1 LPEAVLAI
9 QAESVDTADSAFLF
23 FPCFAIEA
31 VVPEEKGS
39 FILCG
44 FFHPSNL
51 YTSSMP
57 DFTHLHCH
65 TEYSLLDGGIRIK
78 DLCTQAVDFG
88 FSSAA
93 ISDHGNLFGALV
105 FYQTA
110 KKFGIKPIIGCEV
123 YVTPGN
129 MQDKDTRTRYH
140 LLLLA
145 QNNQGYKN
153 LVKLVSDSY
162 LEGFYYKPRVDK
174 KKLRECSEGL
184 IASSACLQGEVS
196 YALRNKGFDEALA
209 AAREYATIFPDR
221 FYLEL
226 MVNGLKEQEQ
236 VNEKM
241 KELAETTGLPLVA
254 TNDCHYLYKEDAEA
268 HDILLCVGTGKLA
281 SDPKRLKFDTDAF
294 YYKPLEVMEHEFRD
308 CPQALENAARIA
320 DSCNLDLVLNQ
331 HYFPVY
337 DVPEGRTLDEEFI
350 KLSKDGLRQRLEQ
363 LPYAVDEKLYHQR
376 MDQELEVICQKG
388 FPAYFL
394 IVQDFINWA
403 KGKGIPVG
411 PGRGSAAG
419 SIVAWSLRITD
430 LDPIKYHLFFERFLN
445 VERESMP
452 DIDVDFCY
460 NRREEVIR
468 YVTEK
473 YGKDH
478 VAQIVAMG
486 TMKAK
491 GVVRDVGRVL
501 DIPLKEVDRI
511 AKLIPD
517 DLGMTLDRA
526 LEQEPELGKL
536 MQADARVHKLITIC
550 KRLEGLARHASTH
563 AAGIVISQKPMTEY
577 LPLFKGKKGEVI
589 TQFDKKKVEVAGLIK
604 FDFLGLKT
612 LTVID
617 DALKLI
623 RKNGKPVPDMEKL
636 PLDDPQSFELLC
648 RGESDGVFQLESSGM
663 KNVLRSMRPSCFE
676 DIIALLALYRPGPL
690 ESGMVDLFV
699 RRKHGEEKVEY
710 PYPSLE
716 PVLQPILEDTYGV
729 ILYQE
734 QVMKIAS
741 DLANYSLGEGDILR
755 RAMGKKDPT
764 VMAKQRTR
772 FLQGTRENGI
782 PDEAAEYIF
791 DLMEKFAG
799 YGFNKSHSA
808 AYALISYQ
816 TAYLKAHYPAEF
828 MAAMITS
835 EVNNTDKVMAHVN
848 ACREMDIPVLP
859 PDINKSENGF
869 TVEGEKVRFGLSG
882 IKGVGGNAVQAILEE
897 RDESGEFKS
906 LLDFCQR
913 VNMRKVNKKVIESL
927 TKSGAMDCLGCSR
940 RSIMAG
946 MERVMAMAQ
955 RSSKSKTGGQLSFM
969 SMVTDTTCSLTGLG
983 MDIEEANLA
992 EYPDEEKFQMEKEAF
1007 GFYLIGH
1014 PLAPYR
1020 EEIHRHGYATLER
1033 LRESSVGTEGKVAVI
1048 ITAKKEILTKKGD
1061 KMAFCQVEDLTGTG
1075 EVIVFPEVF
1084 LRFRDELGSEEP
1096 LLLEGVVIKDDRDQA
1111 REEDG
1116 SVLKLRAV
1124 AFKPLA
1130 AAIQAGTA
1138 AVSIHVVN
1146 PTNDVDVFIK
1156 GLKDIL
1162 ARYPGENPVHLT
1174 LEMNGFICTV
1184 RLGPAF
1190 QVNTDPVFWK
1200 EIETW
1205 KAGVMQTTRAQ
1216 GE

>member
-1 LPEAVLAI
+1 M
-9 QAESVDTADSAFLF
+9 S
-23 FPCFAIEA
+23 
-31 VVPEEKGS
+31 
-39 FILCG
+39 
-44 FFHPSNL
+44 
-51 YTSSMP
+51 

-93 ISDHGNLFGALV
+93 ISDHGNLFGALA
-105 FYQTA
+105 FYQMA

-123 YVTPGN
+123 YVTPGK
-129 MQDKDTRTRYH
+129 MADKDTRTRYH

-153 LVKLVSDSY
+153 LVKLVSDSF

-174 KKLRECSEGL
+174 EKLLQCSEGI
-184 IASSACLQGEVS
+184 IASSACLQGEVPQ
-196 YALRNKGFDEALA
+196 ALRNKGMDEALA
-209 AAREYATIFPDR
+209 VAREYASIYPDR

-226 MVNGLKEQEQ
+226 MVNGLKEQER
-236 VNEKM
+236 VNEQL
-241 KELAETTGLPLVA
+241 KELAEASGLPLVA

-281 SDPKRLKFDTDAF
+281 SDTKRLKFDTDAF
-294 YYKPLEVMEHEFRD
+294 YYKSPEVMEHEFKD
-308 CPQALENAARIA
+308 CPEALENAARIA
-320 DSCNLDLVLNQ
+320 ESCNLDLTLNQ

-337 DVPEGRTLDEEFI
+337 DVPEGRTLDEEFV
-350 KLSKDGLRQRLEQ
+350 KLSREGLRQRLDQ
-363 LPYAVDEKLYHQR
+363 LPYEVDETVYHAR
-376 MDQELEVICQKG
+376 MDQELDVIIEKG

-403 KGKGIPVG
+403 KEKGIPVG

-419 SIVAWSLRITD
+419 SIVAWSLKITD
-430 LDPIKYHLFFERFLN
+430 LDPIRYHLFFERFLN

-468 YVTEK
+468 YVSEK

-501 DIPLKEVDRI
+501 DIPLKEVDKI

-517 DLGMTLDRA
+517 DLGMTLQKA
-526 LEQEPELGKL
+526 LEQEPDLGKL
-536 MQADARVHKLITIC
+536 MQADARVDKLITIC

-563 AAGIVISQKPMTEY
+563 AAGLVISQKPMTEY
-577 LPLFKGKKGEVI
+577 LPLFRGKKGEVI

-623 RKNGKPVPDMEKL
+623 EKNGKTVPDVEKL

-648 RGESDGVFQLESSGM
+648 RGDSDGVFQLESSGM

-755 RAMGKKDPT
+755 RAMGKKDPA

-772 FLQGTRENGI
+772 FLQGTRENDI

-848 ACREMDIPVLP
+848 NCREMDIPVLP
-859 PDINKSENGF
+859 PDVNKSENQF
-869 TVEGEKVRFGLSG
+869 TVEGEQVRFGLSG
-882 IKGVGGNAVQAILEE
+882 IKGVGANAVASIVAERQAGGDFL
-897 RDESGEFKS
+897 S

-927 TKSGAMDCLGCSR
+927 AKSGAMDALGCTR

-955 RSSKSKTGGQLSFM
+955 RSSKNTTGGQLSFM
-969 SMVTDTTCSLTGLG
+969 SMVTDAACSLTGLG
-983 MDIEEANLA
+983 MDIEEAGLA

-1007 GFYLIGH
+1007 GFYLVGH

-1020 EEIHRHGYATLER
+1020 EEIHRHSYATLER
-1033 LRESSVGTEGKVAVI
+1033 LRESSVGSEGRVAVI
-1048 ITAKKEILTKKGD
+1048 VTGRKDILTKKGD
-1061 KMAFCQVEDLTGTG
+1061 KMAFCQVEDLTGMG

-1084 LRFRDELGSEEP
+1084 HQFREELDKDEP

-1111 REEDG
+1111 REEEG

-1124 AFKPLA
+1124 SFKPLC
-1130 AAIQAGTA
+1130 A
-1138 AVSIHVVN
+1138 AVKEGIAAVCIHVAHPRVAGQDFVN
-1146 PTNDVDVFIK
+1146 
-1156 GLKDIL
+1156 GLKEIL
-1162 ARYPGENPVHLT
+1162 ARYPGDNPVHLS
-1174 LEMNGFICTV
+1174 LEINGFLCTV

-1190 QVNTDPVFWK
+1190 QVSTDPIFWK

-1205 KAGVMQTTRAQ
+1205 RAGVVRERDTEKSAQ
-1216 GE
+1216 

>member
-1 LPEAVLAI
+1 M
-9 QAESVDTADSAFLF
+9 S
-23 FPCFAIEA
+23 
-31 VVPEEKGS
+31 
-39 FILCG
+39 
-44 FFHPSNL
+44 
-51 YTSSMP
+51 

-93 ISDHGNLFGALV
+93 ISDHGNLFGALA
-105 FYQTA
+105 FYQMA

-123 YVTPGN
+123 YVAPGK
-129 MQDKDTRTRYH
+129 MTDRDTRTRYH

-153 LVKLVSDSY
+153 LVKLVSDSF

-174 KKLRECSEGL
+174 EKLRQYSEGI
-184 IASSACLQGEVS
+184 IASSACLQGEVPQ
-196 YALRNKGFDEALA
+196 ALRNKGMGEALA
-209 AAREYATIFPDR
+209 VAREYASIYPDR

-226 MVNGLKEQEQ
+226 MVNGLKEQER
-236 VNEKM
+236 VNEQM
-241 KELAETTGLPLVA
+241 KELAEHSGLPLLA

-281 SDPKRLKFDTDAF
+281 SDTNRLKFGTDAF
-294 YYKPLEVMEHEFRD
+294 YYKSSEIMEQEFRD
-308 CPQALENAARIA
+308 CPEALENAARIA
-320 DSCNLDLVLNQ
+320 ESCNLDLALNR

-337 DVPEGRTLDEEFI
+337 DVPEGRTLDEEFV
-350 KLSKDGLRQRLEQ
+350 KLSREGLRQRLEH
-363 LPYAVDEKLYHQR
+363 LPYEVDEKIYHGR
-376 MDQELEVICQKG
+376 MDQELEVIIEKG

-468 YVTEK
+468 YVSEK

-501 DIPLKEVDRI
+501 DIPLKEVDKI

-517 DLGMTLDRA
+517 DLGMTLQKA
-526 LEQEPELGKL
+526 LEQEPDLGKL
-536 MQADARVHKLITIC
+536 MQEDARVDKLITIC
-550 KRLEGLARHASTH
+550 RRLEGLARHASTH
-563 AAGIVISQKPMTEY
+563 AAGLVISQKPMTEY
-577 LPLFKGKKGEVI
+577 LPLFRGKKGEVI

-623 RKNGKPVPDMEKL
+623 EKNGKRVPDVEKL

-648 RGESDGVFQLESSGM
+648 RGDSDGVFQLESSGM

-755 RAMGKKDPT
+755 RAMGKKDPA
-764 VMAKQRTR
+764 VMSQQRTR
-772 FLQGTRENGI
+772 FLQGTQENDI

-848 ACREMDIPVLP
+848 NCREMDIPVLP
-859 PDINKSENGF
+859 PDINKSENQF
-869 TVEGEKVRFGLSG
+869 TVEGEQVRFGLSG
-882 IKGVGGNAVQAILEE
+882 IKGVGGNAVASIVEE
-897 RDESGEFKS
+897 RLSGGDFTS

-927 TKSGAMDCLGCSR
+927 TKSGAMDCLGCTR
-940 RSIMAG
+940 RSILAG

-955 RSSKSKTGGQLSFM
+955 RFSKNTTGGQLSFM
-969 SMVTDTTCSLTGLG
+969 SMVTDTACSLTGLG
-983 MDIEEANLA
+983 MDIEEAGLA
-992 EYPDEEKFQMEKEAF
+992 EFPDEEKFQMEKEAF
-1007 GFYLIGH
+1007 GFYLVGH

-1033 LRESSVGTEGKVAVI
+1033 LKESSVGTEGRVAVI
-1048 ITAKKEILTKKGD
+1048 VTGRKDILTKKGD
-1061 KMAFCQVEDLTGTG
+1061 KMAFCQVEDLTGMG
-1075 EVIVFPEVF
+1075 EVIVFPEIF
-1084 LRFRDELGSEEP
+1084 LNFREELDRDEP

-1111 REEDG
+1111 REEEG

-1124 AFKPLA
+1124 SFKPLSQ
-1130 AAIQAGTA
+1130 AIREGIA
-1138 AVSIHVVN
+1138 AVSIHVPHPRVAGEAF
-1146 PTNDVDVFIK
+1146 VA
-1156 GLKDIL
+1156 GLKEIL
-1162 ARYPGENPVHLT
+1162 ARYPGENPVHLS
-1174 LEMNGFICTV
+1174 LEHNGFLCTV

-1190 QVNTDPVFWK
+1190 QVSTGPVFWK

-1205 KAGVMQTTRAQ
+1205 RAGVCGSATQA
-1216 GE
+1216 E

>member
-1 LPEAVLAI
+1 M
-9 QAESVDTADSAFLF
+9 S
-23 FPCFAIEA
+23 
-31 VVPEEKGS
+31 
-39 FILCG
+39 
-44 FFHPSNL
+44 
-51 YTSSMP
+51 

-78 DLCTQAVDFG
+78 DLCNQAVDFG

-93 ISDHGNLFGALV
+93 ITDHGNLFGAMV

-110 KKFGIKPIIGCEV
+110 KKCGIKPIIGCEM
-123 YVTPGN
+123 YVTPGD
-129 MQDKDTRTRYH
+129 MREKDTKTRYH

-153 LVKLVSDSY
+153 LVKLVSDSF

-174 KKLRECSEGL
+174 AALRAHSEGL

-196 YALRNKGFDEALA
+196 YALRHNEMDKALEI
-209 AAREYATIFPDR
+209 AREYAAIYPDR

-226 MVNGLKEQEQ
+226 MVNGFKEQEV
-236 VNEKM
+236 VNERM
-241 KELAETTGLPLVA
+241 KELAETTGLPLLA
-254 TNDCHYLYKEDAEA
+254 TNDCHYLYQEDAEA

-281 SDPKRLKFDTDAF
+281 SDTKRLKFDTDAL
-294 YYKPLEVMEHEFRD
+294 YYKPLEVMEQEFKD
-308 CPQALENAARIA
+308 CPQALDNAARIV
-320 DSCNLDLVLNQ
+320 DSCHLDLTLNQ

-337 DVPEGRTLDEEFI
+337 DVPQGRTLDEEFTT
-350 KLSKDGLRQRLEQ
+350 LSRQGLQERLDQ
-363 LPYAVDEKLYHQR
+363 LPYEVDEAAYHAR
-376 MDQELEVICQKG
+376 MDQELAVIIEKG

-419 SIVAWSLRITD
+419 SIVAWSLKITD

-491 GVVRDVGRVL
+491 GVIRDVGRVL
-501 DIPLKEVDRI
+501 DIPLKEVDKI

-517 DLGMTLDRA
+517 DLGMTLDKA
-526 LEQEPELGKL
+526 LKQEPELGKL
-536 MQADARVHKLITIC
+536 MQADARVDKLIAIS

-563 AAGIVISQKPMTEY
+563 AAGLVISQKPMTEY

-612 LTVID
+612 LTVIH
-617 DALKLI
+617 DALTLI
-623 RKNGKPVPDMEKL
+623 KHNNKPVPDVERL
-636 PLDDPQSFELLC
+636 PLDDPLTYELLSK
-648 RGESDGVFQLESSGM
+648 GESDGVFQLESSGM

-690 ESGMVDLFV
+690 ESGMVELFV

-741 DLANYSLGEGDILR
+741 DLGNYSLGEGDILR
-755 RAMGKKDPT
+755 RAMGKKDPD
-764 VMAKQRTR
+764 VMAKQRSR
-772 FLQGTRENGI
+772 FLQGTRENHI

-816 TAYLKAHYPAEF
+816 TAYLKAHFPAEF
-828 MAAMITS
+828 MAATITS

-859 PDINKSENGF
+859 PQINKSDNGF
-869 TVEGEKVRFGLSG
+869 TVEGEHVRFGLSG
-882 IKGVGGNAVQAILEE
+882 IKGVGASAVQSIVKEREE
-897 RDESGEFKS
+897 GGSFTS

-913 VNMRKVNKKVIESL
+913 VNMRRVNKKVIESL
-927 TKSGAMDCLGCSR
+927 AKSGALDILGCTR
-940 RSIMAG
+940 RSVMHG

-955 RSSKSKTGGQLSFM
+955 RTSKAKTGGQLSFM
-969 SMVTDTTCSLTGLG
+969 SMVSDTTCSLTGLG
-983 MDIEEANLA
+983 LDIEEAGLA

-1007 GFYLIGH
+1007 GFYLLGH

-1020 EEIHRHGYATLER
+1020 EEIRRHGYDTLEQLKDTPPGYEAR
-1033 LRESSVGTEGKVAVI
+1033 VAVI
-1048 ITAKKEILTKKGD
+1048 VTAKKEILTKKGD

-1075 EVIVFPEVF
+1075 EIIVFPEIF
-1084 LRFRDELGSEEP
+1084 QASRDELNREEP
-1096 LLLEGVVIKDDRDQA
+1096 MLLQGVVIADDRDTSKS
-1111 REEDG
+1111 EEQ
-1116 SVLKLRAV
+1116 SILKLRAV
-1124 AFKPLA
+1124 ALKSLTTAVKEGNA
-1130 AAIQAGTA
+1130 AATILVTHPKAE
-1138 AVSIHVVN
+1138 V
-1146 PTNDVDVFIK
+1146 PTFIR
-1156 GLKDIL
+1156 GLKDLL
-1162 ARYPGENPVHLT
+1162 ARYPGENPVHLS
-1174 LEMNGFICTV
+1174 LEHNGFVCTL
-1184 RLGPAF
+1184 RLGPAY
-1190 QVNTDPVFWK
+1190 QVSTGPVFWK
-1200 EIETW
+1200 DVEAW
-1205 KAGVMQTTRAQ
+1205 KAGVCGHSPQPHA
-1216 GE
+1216 

>member
-1 LPEAVLAI
+1 M
-9 QAESVDTADSAFLF
+9 S
-23 FPCFAIEA
+23 
-31 VVPEEKGS
+31 
-39 FILCG
+39 
-44 FFHPSNL
+44 
-51 YTSSMP
+51 

-78 DLCTQAVDFG
+78 DLCSQAVDFG

-93 ISDHGNLFGALV
+93 ISDHGNLFGALA
-105 FYQTA
+105 FYQMA

-129 MQDKDTRTRYH
+129 MHDKDTRTRYH

-153 LVKLVSDSY
+153 LVKLVSDSF

-174 KKLRECSEGL
+174 AKLRECSEGI
-184 IASSACLQGEVS
+184 IASSACLQGEVP
-196 YALRNKGFDEALA
+196 YALRHKGFDEALA
-209 AAREYATIFPDR
+209 AAREYASIYPDR

-226 MVNGLKEQEQ
+226 MVNGLKEQDS
-236 VNEKM
+236 VNERL
-241 KELAETTGLPLVA
+241 KELAETTKLPLLA

-281 SDPKRLKFDTDAF
+281 SDPKRLKFDTDEF
-294 YYKPLEVMEHEFRD
+294 YYKSPEVMEHEFRG
-308 CPQALENAARIA
+308 CPEALENAARIA
-320 DSCNLDLVLNQ
+320 EACNLDLALNQ

-337 DVPEGRTLDEEFI
+337 DIPEGRTLDEEFV
-350 KLSKDGLRQRLEQ
+350 KLSQEGLKQRLAQ
-363 LPYAVDEKLYHQR
+363 LPYTVDEQVYQDR
-376 MDQELEVICQKG
+376 MGQELDVIIEKG

-403 KGKGIPVG
+403 KAEGIPVG

-430 LDPIKYHLFFERFLN
+430 LDPIKYKLFFERFLN

-460 NRREEVIR
+460 NRREEVIQ
-468 YVTEK
+468 YVSRK

-501 DIPLKEVDRI
+501 DIPLKEVDKI
-511 AKLIPD
+511 AKLVPD
-517 DLGMTLDRA
+517 DLGMTLKKA

-536 MQADARVHKLITIC
+536 MRSDARVDKLITIC

-563 AAGIVISQKPMTEY
+563 AAGLVISQKPMTEY
-577 LPLFKGKKGEVI
+577 LPLFRGKKGEVI

-612 LTVID
+612 LTVIN
-617 DALKLI
+617 DALRLI
-623 RKNGKPVPDMEKL
+623 KKNGKTVPDVETL
-636 PLDDPQSFELLC
+636 PLDDPQAFELLC
-648 RGESDGVFQLESSGM
+648 RGDSDGVFQLESSGM
-663 KNVLRSMRPSCFE
+663 KNVLRSMHPSCFE

-690 ESGMVDLFV
+690 ESGMVELFV

-755 RAMGKKDPT
+755 RAMGKKDPA

-772 FLQGTRENGI
+772 FLQGTRENDI
-782 PDEAAEYIF
+782 PDEAAEYVF

-848 ACREMDIPVLP
+848 ACREMHIPVLP
-859 PDINKSENGF
+859 PDINRSDNEF
-869 TVEGEKVRFGLSG
+869 TVEGEQVRFGLSG
-882 IKGVGGNAVQAILEE
+882 IKGVGGAAVQSIVDE
-897 RDESGEFKS
+897 RRATGDYEN

-927 TKSGAMDCLGCSR
+927 TKSGAMDPLGCTRCSV
-940 RSIMAG
+940 MEG
-946 MERVMAMAQ
+946 MERVMSMAQ
-955 RSSKSKTGGQLSFM
+955 RSSKSKTGGQLSFLGL
-969 SMVTDTTCSLTGLG
+969 VTETTCVLTGLG
-983 MDIEEANLA
+983 MDIEEARLP
-992 EYPDEEKFQMEKEAF
+992 EYPDEEKFRMEKEAF
-1007 GFYLIGH
+1007 GFYLVGH

-1020 EEIHRHGYATLER
+1020 EEIHRHAYATLER

-1048 ITAKKEILTKKGD
+1048 VTARKEILTKKGD
-1061 KMAFCQVEDLTGTG
+1061 KMAFCQVEDLTGMG

-1084 LRFRDELGSEEP
+1084 LQFREELGSEEP
-1096 LLLEGVVIKDDRDQA
+1096 LLLEGAVIKDDRDQA
-1111 REEDG
+1111 REEEET
-1116 SVLKLRAV
+1116 VLKLRAIS
-1124 AFKPLA
+1124 FKPLA
-1130 AAIQAGTA
+1130 GAIKEGIAAA
-1138 AVSIHVVN
+1138 SIHVVH
-1146 PTNDVDVFIK
+1146 PEGTVQEFIE
-1156 GLKDIL
+1156 GLKDVL
-1162 ARYPGENPVHLT
+1162 DRYPGENPVHLS
-1174 LEMNGFICTV
+1174 LEMNGFLCTV

-1190 QVNTDPVFWK
+1190 QVSTGPVFWK
-1200 EIETW
+1200 EVENW
-1205 KAGVMQTTRAQ
+1205 KAGISRS
-1216 GE
+1216 GDLPG